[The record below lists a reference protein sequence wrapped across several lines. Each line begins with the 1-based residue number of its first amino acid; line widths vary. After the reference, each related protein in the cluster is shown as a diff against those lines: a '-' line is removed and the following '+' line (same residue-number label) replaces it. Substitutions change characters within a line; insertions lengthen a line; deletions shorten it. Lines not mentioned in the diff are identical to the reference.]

1 MLKMQPPGPSPS
13 LPSSLEVI
21 LCMPLNVLNMT
32 CVGVWVI
39 HSSRDGNNGCL
50 SSMNKVSQDVHVSSQ
65 QEA

>member
-1 MLKMQPPGPSPS
+1 
-13 LPSSLEVI
+13 
-21 LCMPLNVLNMT
+21 MPLNVLNMT